1 MARKVFIASTGQ
13 NSGKTTTSLSLMFLA
28 QKKYERVGFIK
39 PLGPKPITY
48 NGLSMDKD
56 AALMAGVFGL
66 DGDIEYMS
74 PVVLYPD
81 STRKVLDGEIRTETL
96 LEKIRQATAELEK
109 RCDFL
114 VIEGSGHSGVGSVVG
129 MNNAKIAKT
138 MEAPVMVIA
147 GGGIGNTIDSVNM
160 NLALFRQEQIDVK
173 LVMLNKLFA
182 KKRETSLHYLRRAFA
197 AESFRVDGGFNYTP
211 ILANPTLGRIS
222 KILAKPL
229 SGDVREASRIAHH
242 VQLGAASAQRV
253 ADLLEDSTL
262 LLVNSSRDELLV
274 MLASLYN
281 LPEYRRK
288 IAGLVIPGLAPV
300 SRISQKILDDSNIPY
315 IRTEISNA
323 EAFTRI
329 SSDVS
334 KIIVEDRE
342 KIELIRVLA
351 ETEID
356 FEAIDALL

>member
-1 MARKVFIASTGQ
+1 MAKKIFIASTGQ

-28 QKKYERVGFIK
+28 RKKYGRIGFIK
-39 PLGPKPITY
+39 PLGPKPSTY
-48 NGLSMDKD
+48 NGLAMDKD

-81 STRKVLDGEIRTETL
+81 STRKVLDGEIRSEVL
-96 LEKIRQATAELEK
+96 LDKIRQATAELEK

-114 VIEGSGHSGVGSVVG
+114 VLEGSGHSGVGSVIG

-138 MEAPVMVIA
+138 MQAPVMIIA
-147 GGGIGNTIDSVNM
+147 GGGIGNTIDSVSL
-160 NLALFRQEQIDVK
+160 NLALFRQEQVAVK
-173 LVMLNKLFA
+173 MVLLNKLIPA
-182 KKRETSLHYLRRAFA
+182 KRESSLHYLRRAFA
-197 AESFRVDGGFNYTP
+197 GESFRVDGGFNYTP
-211 ILANPTLGRIS
+211 VLANPTLGRIS
-222 KILAKPL
+222 KILGCPL
-229 SGDVREASRIAHH
+229 SGDVREVLRIAHH

-253 ADLLEDSTL
+253 ADLLEDSSL

-300 SRISQKILDDSNIPY
+300 SKITQKILADSNIPY
-315 IRTEISNA
+315 IRTEITNA

-329 SSDVS
+329 TSDVS
-334 KIIVEDRE
+334 KITVDDRE
-342 KIELIRVLA
+342 KIDLIRTLA
-351 ETEID
+351 DTEID

>member
-1 MARKVFIASTGQ
+1 MARKLFIASTGQ

-28 QKKYERVGFIK
+28 QKKYGRVGFIK
-39 PLGPKPITY
+39 PLGPKPVTY
-48 NGLSMDKD
+48 KGISMDKD

-96 LEKIRQATAELEK
+96 LEKIRQATIELEK

-114 VIEGSGHSGVGSVVG
+114 VIEGSGHSGVGSVIG

-138 MEAPVMVIA
+138 MGAPVMIIA

-160 NLALFRQEQIDVK
+160 NLALFRQEQVDVK
-173 LVMLNKLFA
+173 LVLLNKLIA
-182 KKRETSLHYLRRAFA
+182 KKRETSLHYLRQAFA
-197 AESFRVDGGFNYTP
+197 AEPFRVDGGFNFIP
-211 ILANPTLGRIS
+211 ILANPTLGRIA
-222 KILAKPL
+222 KILDSPIR
-229 SGDVREASRIAHH
+229 GDVREASRIAHH

-281 LPEYRRK
+281 LPEYRRR
-288 IAGLVIPGLAPV
+288 IAGLVIPGLSPV
-300 SRISQKILDDSNIPY
+300 SKISQKILDDSNTPY
-315 IRTEISNA
+315 IRTEITNA

-334 KIIVEDRE
+334 KITVDDRE
-342 KIELIRVLA
+342 KLNLIRILA